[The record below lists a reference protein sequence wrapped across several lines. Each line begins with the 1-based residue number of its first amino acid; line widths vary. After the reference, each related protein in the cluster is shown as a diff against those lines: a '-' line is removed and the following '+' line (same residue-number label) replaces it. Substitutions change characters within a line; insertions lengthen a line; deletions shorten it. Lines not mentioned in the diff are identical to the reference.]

1 MYKSEEGVFYERPN
15 LFNGAKERKMVP
27 AEDLH
32 NVENRI
38 DALIKKITCS

>member
-32 NVENRI
+32 NVEIVRKVLDEGKNG
-38 DALIKKITCS
+38 